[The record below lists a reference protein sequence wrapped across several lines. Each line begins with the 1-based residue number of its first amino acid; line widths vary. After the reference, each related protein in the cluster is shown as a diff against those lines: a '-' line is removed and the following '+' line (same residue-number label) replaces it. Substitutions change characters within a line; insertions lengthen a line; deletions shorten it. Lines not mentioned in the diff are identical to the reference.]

1 MQKPLYIF
9 DIDGTLTDSIPT
21 YIKAITQVLSD
32 IGLTD
37 IDTDYDNYLHHT
49 DRYALAYNYERNF
62 GKQITDELCDHVDEL
77 LEKELQK
84 YAPSTEIKGAQKTL
98 LTLQKNNIPFAYGT
112 GAFPKATIVKMNQA
126 KLPLIKE
133 VLATSMHSMTREG
146 FVKQAI
152 DKAKTYY
159 NQIGFQ
165 RVIAVGDGLWDLR
178 AAQNVGI
185 EFIGVGLKNKQAL
198 LDAGCELW
206 IEDLTDF
213 PIIQ

>member
-49 DRYALAYNYERNF
+49 DRYALAYNYE
-62 GKQITDELCDHVDEL
+62 
-77 LEKELQK
+77 
-84 YAPSTEIKGAQKTL
+84 TL

>member
-9 DIDGTLTDSIPT
+9 DIDGTLTDSIAT
-21 YIKAITQVLSD
+21 YIIAITQVLSD

-62 GKQITDELCDHVDEL
+62 GKPITEALCNQVDEL
-77 LEKELQK
+77 LEKELHK
-84 YAPSTEIKGAQKTL
+84 HPPAIEIKGAQKTL
-98 LTLQKNNIPFAYGT
+98 LALQKNDIPFAYGT
-112 GAFPKATIVKMNQA
+112 GAFPRATAVKMNQA

-133 VLATSMHSMTREG
+133 VLATSMQSITREG

-152 DKAKTYY
+152 VKAKKYY
-159 NQIGFQ
+159 KEKDFQ
-165 RVIAVGDGLWDLR
+165 HIIAVGDGLWDLK

-185 EFIGVGLKNKQAL
+185 DFIGVGLKNKEAL
-198 LDAGCELW
+198 LEAGCRVW
-206 IEDLTDF
+206 IEDLIDF

>member
-49 DRYALAYNYERNF
+49 DRYALAYNY
-62 GKQITDELCDHVDEL
+62 
-77 LEKELQK
+77 ELQK